1 MNIGITNN
9 NAVLHDNVFN
19 QLRIFLHKM
28 NFQTECLKK
37 LIFHMIEHNKIIKN
51 TPPKKK
57 THQNIE
63 FYVKLVKTRNVH
75 MGMHINVLWNITK
88 IIFNLFGSQEHI

>member
-57 THQNIE
+57 P
-63 FYVKLVKTRNVH
+63 
-75 MGMHINVLWNITK
+75 TK
-88 IIFNLFGSQEHI
+88 ILNFTSNW